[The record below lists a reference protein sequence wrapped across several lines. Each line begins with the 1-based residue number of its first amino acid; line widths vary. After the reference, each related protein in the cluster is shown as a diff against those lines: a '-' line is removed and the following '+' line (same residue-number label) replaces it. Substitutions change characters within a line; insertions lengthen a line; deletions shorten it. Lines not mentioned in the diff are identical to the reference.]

1 MAEFTYDN
9 PFGKP
14 EVVSLMTKD
23 HDPECIFC
31 KIAAGEIQTE
41 IEYEDERVV
50 AFNDINAQAPLH
62 ILIIPKK
69 HIPRVGDIGDD
80 DGDLLQAINQAA
92 LAIAKKHGVDEEGYR
107 LVINSGDNGGQTV
120 YHLHCHLLAGRFMR
134 WPPG

>member
-1 MAEFTYDN
+1 MAEYTYDK

-14 EVVSLMTKD
+14 EVISLTTKD

-31 KIAAGEIQTE
+31 KIAAGEIPTE
-41 IEYEDERVV
+41 FEYEDERVV
-50 AFNDINAQAPLH
+50 AFNDINGQAPIH
-62 ILIIPKK
+62 VLIIPKK
-69 HIPRVGDIGDD
+69 HIPRVGDIGVE
-80 DGDLLQAINQAA
+80 DGDMLQAINQAA
-92 LAIAKKHGVDEEGYR
+92 LAIAKKRGVDEEGYR

>member
-1 MAEFTYDN
+1 MARYTYDK

-14 EVVSLMTKD
+14 EVISLMTKG

-41 IEYEDERVV
+41 FEYEDERVV
-50 AFNDINAQAPLH
+50 AFNDINGQAPIH
-62 ILIIPKK
+62 VLIIPKK
-69 HIPRVGDIGDD
+69 HIPRVGDIGDE

-92 LAIAKKHGVDEEGYR
+92 LAIAKKRGVDEEGYR